1 MIASALPLPAWTRV
15 VLWCCFGLLL
25 VALGL
30 SWSEPL
36 IDMHEF
42 RQTQTAISSYWMTRG
57 GPLWLYETP
66 LFGPQWLVPFEFP
79 LYQWI
84 VAALAG
90 SGLPVSLDQAGRL
103 VSLAALV
110 ACLWPLGASL
120 RMFGASRQLV
130 GIASILFL
138 AAPLHVFWGRSLM
151 IETLALLLAM
161 GFTAVI
167 QAMVAGRR
175 VTLAVPAAVLATAAA
190 LVKITTFFGFAA
202 LAGVVVAVALV
213 SDLRAGNI
221 RRALVLAIA
230 AAVPVAIALI
240 ALLYWLDVSDA
251 AKAASPFTAWLGS
264 EQLSSWNH
272 GTLEQRLSRGFWI
285 ETIASRSA
293 LDILGYAAWLLPLA
307 FAASW
312 LSGGR
317 REMARFYAASLAC
330 FLLPMLVFTNLHM
343 VHNYYQVANAVFLVV
358 FCAAAIEFACRDRGP
373 WLAPALT
380 TLCVIGMF
388 AHTWQHFMPSVLQ
401 DKSSHPS
408 IELARTLRDHVAQ
421 DDIIITAGLNW
432 AATVPYYSKRRA
444 LMLLR
449 ESDLQNVPTV
459 YPTRETPEGARV
471 GALVQCLAGYEF
483 VMQLQPLLGP
493 GSRRIET
500 GGCVVLV
507 RDPSRE

>member
-1 MIASALPLPAWTRV
+1 M
-15 VLWCCFGLLL
+15 VLLA

-30 SWSEPL
+30 SWNEPL

-66 LFGPQWLVPFEFP
+66 LFGPPWLVPFEFP

-90 SGLPVSLDQAGRL
+90 SGLPLSLDQSGRL
-103 VSLAALV
+103 VSMAALL
-110 ACLWPLGASL
+110 ACLWPLQASL
-120 RMFGASRQLV
+120 RMFGASPRLA
-130 GIASILFL
+130 GIACILFL
-138 AAPLHVFWGRSLM
+138 AAPIHVFWGRSLM

-167 QAMVAGRR
+167 QAMVASRR
-175 VTLAVPAAVLATAAA
+175 FSLALPATALATGAA

-202 LAGVVVAVALV
+202 LAGAVVAVALFQE
-213 SDLRAGNI
+213 LRSRNV
-221 RRALVLAIA
+221 RRAAMLAVA
-230 AAVPVAIALI
+230 AAVPVAIALA
-240 ALLYWLDVSDA
+240 ALLWWLDVSDA
-251 AKAASPFTAWLGS
+251 AKAASPFTAWLTSG
-264 EQLSSWNH
+264 QLSEWNH
-272 GTLEQRLSRGFWI
+272 GTHEQRLSAAFWVD
-285 ETIASRSA
+285 TVAGRSA
-293 LDILGYAAWLLPLA
+293 LDILGYAAWWLPLV

-312 LSGGR
+312 FGGDR
-317 REMARFYAASLAC
+317 RGMARFYAVSMAS

-358 FCAAAIEFACRDRGP
+358 FCAAAIDHACRSRAP
-373 WLAPALT
+373 WVAAAVTVLFVA
-380 TLCVIGMF
+380 GMF
-388 AHTWQHFMPSVLQ
+388 GHTWRHFMPSVLQ
-401 DKSSHPS
+401 DKSTHPS
-408 IELARTLRDHVAQ
+408 IELARAIRTHVHE

-449 ESDLQNVPTV
+449 ESDLQHVPGAF
-459 YPTRETPEGARV
+459 PTREDPDGARV

-483 VMQLQPLLGP
+483 VMRLEPLLGP
-493 GSRRIET
+493 EPQRINA
-500 GGCVVLV
+500 GGCAILI
-507 RDPSRE
+507 RKPSKE